1 MKTRYLFGAMALPLV
16 FAACTNDEF
25 EINKAGQQIV
35 AGDMIELPDNFSL
48 VGTKA
53 VDPDTRAGMVSIDGE
68 KYLGWIP
75 TGTSDADLQKE
86 DNWDLIG
93 LAWLNVTNDG
103 QVYTNYKFA
112 NYGWLK
118 ADETSADLDECNE
131 NAPKNGVWYNPVATT
146 KFTSVGF
153 LDGINTAKVSYF
165 DNVGSYAFE
174 ATNFTNAG
182 VDANR
187 GLFRTSAGTIFGGD
201 YLVYYPFN
209 EDLKDIDHLTAIAG
223 TSFTNKDS
231 KNVSLTATTGY
242 TGDYVTNLAP
252 EFFMVG
258 KTSIVGGTQAS
269 DFTLGQLSGMIALQV
284 KNETGSAIN
293 NIASAVLYAKK
304 GAFYTAV
311 KLDAQKITGSESA
324 AQGTSLYYNP
334 AAAET
339 SNTLI
344 SKVSADVNLQDKE
357 YTVFGF
363 AALPTTIDEYLVIIQ
378 DKDGQSVVVEGS
390 EPLVVN
396 AGKWTSVSVSIDA
409 PKADVLY
416 AYDEASLDAAL
427 TKAGSPANE
436 EDGVTINLIGDV
448 KVGTKNS
455 IYNYVTVKAMR
466 ESDKLIVADGKT
478 LFANNKSVL
487 ECNVEI
493 QGKGCCGATPG
504 QMVLHG
510 TLAEGYT
517 INNNGG
523 AITVNDNG
531 VPTIAGTLNN
541 NIDPDDAE
549 SAGKV
554 TINGGGVVTLDG
566 TLNNAGD
573 IVINAKTGAT
583 NDGTLNI
590 NGSLVNNGDVT
601 IYGNVATEPNS
612 GKFTNNETVTLK
624 TDGQITG
631 NRVTDQAADAEFIC
645 EVNTEDLYENALTIG
660 KTTKI
665 RFVDAETPKDQ
676 TYVLE
681 GEIKNAAGAL
691 IDFESKVGNAYIVTL
706 DGKAV
711 TPATIP
717 ATDVPTSIGELSV
730 TAGGFV
736 IEHLDLTVSGLTVN
750 HEAASTRGLDIKE
763 VLTVTGDVDIE
774 NFNGNAGLFI
784 RKGLVVS
791 GDITVTKTNGEDVI
805 FDEEAESTVGGNIVV
820 GKDGMMKFNGRSVTT
835 IANAFNNEGKVNIAS
850 QTGQGTY
857 AAVVYCSTFTH
868 FNDVNYWTNDSYP
881 VTQK

>member
-1 MKTRYLFGAMALPLV
+1 MV

-25 EINKAGQQIV
+25 EVNKAGQQIV
-35 AGDMIELPDNFSL
+35 EGDMIELPDNFSL

-53 VDPDTRAGMVSIDGE
+53 VGPDTRAGMVTIDN
-68 KYLGWIP
+68 KQYLGWIP
-75 TGTSDADLQKE
+75 TGTTDADLQKE
-86 DNWDLIG
+86 ENWDLIG

-118 ADETSADLDECNE
+118 EDETSADLDECNE
-131 NAPKNGVWYNPVATT
+131 NAPKNGVWYDPSAPAGFKDGVSTT
-146 KFTSVGF
+146 CS
-153 LDGINTAKVSYF
+153 AF
-165 DNVGSYAFE
+165 DNAGSYAFAE
-174 ATNFTNAG
+174 TNFTTAG

-209 EDLKDIDHLTAIAG
+209 EDLKDIDHLTAISG
-223 TSFTNKDS
+223 TSFTNKS
-231 KNVSLTATTGY
+231 SVNVSLSATGGY

-258 KTSIVGGTQAS
+258 KTTITGGTQAS

-284 KNETGSAIN
+284 KNETGSTIN

-339 SNTLI
+339 TNTLI
-344 SKVSADVNLQDKE
+344 SKVSANVSLDDKE

-378 DKDGQSVVVEGS
+378 DEDGQSVVVEGA

-396 AGKWTSVSVSIDA
+396 AGKWTKVSVSIDA
-409 PKADVLY
+409 PAADVLY
-416 AYDEASLDAAL
+416 AYDANSFTTAL
-427 TKAGSPANE
+427 TKAGNPVSE

-448 KVGTKNS
+448 ELTSGS
-455 IYNYVTVKAMR
+455 SMIPAYVTVKSMR
-466 ESDKLIVADGKT
+466 ETDKLIVADGAN
-478 LFANNKSVL
+478 LSANNNSVL
-487 ECNVEI
+487 ECNIDI

-504 QMVLHG
+504 NMVLHG

-523 AITVNDNG
+523 AITVNANG

-554 TINGGGVVTLDG
+554 TINGGGIVTLDG

-590 NGSLVNNGDVT
+590 NGSLVNDGDVT

-631 NRVTDQAADAEFIC
+631 NRVTEQAADAEFIC

-676 TYVLE
+676 TYVLKD
-681 GEIKNAAGAL
+681 EIKNAAGAL

-706 DGKAV
+706 DGEV
-711 TPATIP
+711 IP
-717 ATDVPTSIGELSV
+717 NSNPSKDYAASIGELSV
-730 TAGGFV
+730 VSGGFV
-736 IEHLDLTVSGLTVN
+736 VTHNALTVSDLTVN
-750 HEAASTRGLDIKE
+750 HEAAASRGFNIEE
-763 VLTVTGDVDIE
+763 VVTVTGDVDIQ
-774 NFNGNAGLFI
+774 NYNGSVGMQI
-784 RKGLVVS
+784 KKGLAVS
-791 GDITVTKTNGEDVI
+791 GNMTVTKTNGKDIV
-805 FDEEAESTVGGNIVV
+805 FAADAESTIGGNMVV
-820 GKDGMMKFNGRSVTT
+820 GKDGMMKFEGRSVTT

>member
-53 VDPDTRAGMVSIDGE
+53 VDPDTRAGMVTIDNQQ
-68 KYLGWIP
+68 YLGWIP
-75 TGTSDADLQKE
+75 TGTADADLQKE

-118 ADETSADLDECNE
+118 ADETKADLDACNG
-131 NAPKNGVWYNPVATT
+131 NAPKNGVWYDPSAPGFKDGVSSTT
-146 KFTSVGF
+146 LAFGST
-153 LDGINTAKVSYF
+153 
-165 DNVGSYAFE
+165 GSYAFAE
-174 ATNFTNAG
+174 TNFTAAG

-209 EDLKDIDHLTAIAG
+209 EDLKDIDHLTAISG
-223 TSFTNKDS
+223 TSFANKS
-231 KNVSLTATTGY
+231 SVNVSLSATGGY

-258 KTSIVGGTQAS
+258 KTTITGGTQAS

-284 KNETGSAIN
+284 KNETGASIPD
-293 NIASAVLYAKK
+293 IASAVLYAKK

-324 AQGTSLYYNP
+324 AQGAALYYNP

-344 SKVSADVNLQDKE
+344 SKVSADVTLADKE

-378 DKDGQSVVVEGS
+378 DKDGQSVVVEGAD
-390 EPLVVN
+390 PLVVN

-427 TKAGSPANE
+427 TKAGNPASK

-448 KVGTKNS
+448 KVGTQNT
-455 IYNYVTVKAMR
+455 IPAYVTVKAMR

-478 LFANNKSVL
+478 LSANNNSVL

-493 QGKGCCGATPG
+493 LGKGCCGATPG

-523 AITVNDNG
+523 TITVNNNG

-549 SAGKV
+549 SAGKI
-554 TINGGGVVTLDG
+554 TINGGGVVSLDG
-566 TLNNAGD
+566 TLNNKGD
-573 IVINAKTGAT
+573 IVINAKTAT
-583 NDGTLNI
+583 ENDGTLNI
-590 NGSLVNNGDVT
+590 NGSLVNDGDVT

-676 TYVLE
+676 TYVLKD
-681 GEIKNAAGAL
+681 EIKNAAGAF

-706 DGKAV
+706 DGKV
-711 TPATIP
+711 IP
-717 ATDVPTSIGELSV
+717 NSNPSKDYAASIGELSV
-730 TAGGFV
+730 VSGGFV
-736 IEHLDLTVSGLTVN
+736 VTHNALTVSDLTVN
-750 HEAASTRGLDIKE
+750 HEAAASRGFNIEE
-763 VLTVTGDVDIE
+763 VVTVTGDVDIQ
-774 NFNGNAGLFI
+774 NYNGSVGMQI
-784 RKGLVVS
+784 KKGLAVS
-791 GDITVTKTNGEDVI
+791 GNMTVTKTNGKDIV
-805 FDEEAESTVGGNIVV
+805 FAADAESTIGGNMVV
-820 GKDGMMKFNGRSVTT
+820 GKDGMMKFEGRSVTT

>member
-53 VDPDTRAGMVSIDGE
+53 VDPDTRAGMVTIDS
-68 KYLGWIP
+68 KQYLGWIP
-75 TGTSDADLQKE
+75 KGTADADLQKE

-118 ADETSADLDECNE
+118 ADETKADLDACNE

-146 KFTSVGF
+146 KFANTGF
-153 LDGINTAKVSYF
+153 LDGTNTTKVNYF
-165 DNVGSYAFE
+165 DNGGSYAF
-174 ATNFTNAG
+174 AAANFTAAD

-209 EDLKDIDHLTAIAG
+209 EDLKDIDHLTAVSA

-231 KNVSLTATTGY
+231 KNESLTAQKY

-258 KTSIVGGTQAS
+258 KTTITGGTQAS

-284 KNETGSAIN
+284 KNETGASIPD
-293 NIASAVLYAKK
+293 IASAVLYAKK

-339 SNTLI
+339 TNTLI
-344 SKVSADVNLQDKE
+344 SKVSTKVTLNDKE

-378 DKDGQSVVVEGS
+378 DKDGQSVVVEGA

-396 AGKWTSVSVSIDA
+396 AGKWTKVSVSIDA
-409 PKADVLY
+409 PAADVLY
-416 AYDEASLDAAL
+416 AYDANSFTTAL
-427 TKAGSPANE
+427 TKAGNPVSE

-448 KVGTKNS
+448 ELTSGS
-455 IYNYVTVKAMR
+455 SMIPAYVTVKSMR
-466 ESDKLIVADGKT
+466 ETDKLIVADGAN
-478 LFANNKSVL
+478 LSANNNSVL
-487 ECNVEI
+487 ECNIDI

-504 QMVLHG
+504 NMVLHG

-523 AITVNDNG
+523 AITVNANG

-549 SAGKV
+549 SAGKI
-554 TINGGGVVTLDG
+554 TINGGGVVSLDG
-566 TLNNAGD
+566 TLNNKGD
-573 IVINAKTGAT
+573 IVINAKTAT
-583 NDGTLNI
+583 ENDGTLNI
-590 NGSLVNNGDVT
+590 NGSLVNDGDVT

-676 TYVLE
+676 TYVLKD
-681 GEIKNAAGAL
+681 EIKNAAGAL

-706 DGKAV
+706 DGEV
-711 TPATIP
+711 IP
-717 ATDVPTSIGELSV
+717 KSNPLKDYAASIGELSV
-730 TAGGFV
+730 VTGGFV
-736 IEHLDLTVSGLTVN
+736 VTHNALTVSDLTVN
-750 HEAASTRGLDIKE
+750 HEVAASRGFNIEE
-763 VLTVTGDVDIE
+763 VVTVTGDVDIQ
-774 NFNGNAGLFI
+774 NYNGSVGMQI
-784 RKGLVVS
+784 KKGLAVS
-791 GDITVTKTNGEDVI
+791 GNMTVTKTNGKDIV
-805 FDEEAESTVGGNIVV
+805 FAADAESTIGGNMVV
-820 GKDGMMKFNGRSVTT
+820 GKDGMMKFEGRSVTT
-835 IANAFNNEGKVNIAS
+835 IANAFNNEGKVDIAS

>member
-1 MKTRYLFGAMALPLV
+1 MKTKYLLGAMALPLF

-25 EINKAGQQIV
+25 EVNKAGQQIV

-53 VDPDTRAGMVSIDGE
+53 VSPDTRAGMVTIDN
-68 KYLGWIP
+68 KQYLGWIP
-75 TGTSDADLQKE
+75 AGSTNADLQKE

-118 ADETSADLDECNE
+118 TDETRADLDVCNG
-131 NAPKNGVWYNPVATT
+131 NAPKNGVWYDPSVPGF
-146 KFTSVGF
+146 KDGVSTSTPAF
-153 LDGINTAKVSYF
+153 
-165 DNVGSYAFE
+165 GSDPAYTFAE
-174 ATNFTNAG
+174 TNFTSAG

-209 EDLKDIDHLTAIAG
+209 EELKDIDHLTAISG

-231 KNVSLTATTGY
+231 KNELLTATKY
-242 TGDYVTNLAP
+242 TGDYATNLAP

-324 AQGTSLYYNP
+324 AQGAALYYNP

-344 SKVSADVNLQDKE
+344 SKVSADVTLADKE

-378 DKDGQSVVVEGS
+378 DKDGQSVVVEGA

-427 TKAGSPANE
+427 TKAGNPASE

-448 KVGTKNS
+448 KVGTQNT
-455 IYNYVTVKAMR
+455 IPAYVTVKAMR

-478 LFANNKSVL
+478 LSANNNSVL

-523 AITVNDNG
+523 TITVNNNG

-549 SAGKV
+549 SAGKI
-554 TINGGGVVTLDG
+554 TIKGGGVVSLDG
-566 TLNNAGD
+566 TLNNKGD
-573 IVINAKTGAT
+573 IVINAKTAT
-583 NDGTLNI
+583 ENDGTLNI
-590 NGSLVNNGDVT
+590 NGSLVNDGDVT

-631 NRVTDQAADAEFIC
+631 NRVTDQAANAEFIC

-676 TYVLE
+676 TYVLKD
-681 GEIKNAAGAL
+681 EIKNAAGAL

-706 DGKAV
+706 DGEV
-711 TPATIP
+711 IP
-717 ATDVPTSIGELSV
+717 NSNPSKDYAASIGELSV
-730 TAGGFV
+730 VSGGFV
-736 IEHLDLTVSGLTVN
+736 VTHNALTVSDLTVN
-750 HEAASTRGLDIKE
+750 HEAAASRGFNIEE
-763 VLTVTGDVDIE
+763 VVTVTGDVDIQ
-774 NFNGNAGLFI
+774 NYNGSVGMQI
-784 RKGLVVS
+784 KKGLAVS
-791 GDITVTKTNGEDVI
+791 GNMTVTKTNGKDIV
-805 FDEEAESTVGGNIVV
+805 FAADAESTIGGNMVV
-820 GKDGMMKFNGRSVTT
+820 GKDGMMKFEGRSVTT